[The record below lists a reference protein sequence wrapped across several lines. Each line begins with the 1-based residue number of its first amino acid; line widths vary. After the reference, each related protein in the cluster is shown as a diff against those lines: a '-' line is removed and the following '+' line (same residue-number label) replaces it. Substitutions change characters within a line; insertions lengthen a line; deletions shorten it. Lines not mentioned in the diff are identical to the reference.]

1 MAFISL
7 GARDVGKR
15 KKVSAEAQRQTS
27 GRAPRLT
34 KAMTRTIDEEL
45 ARVVAA
51 LEEGVANRNLSGFY
65 QTLRATHLP
74 SIVEFYTQD
83 PRGLARA
90 CFNVLHGLGSIS
102 PAAGVAIENHYYVL
116 STLTTLPIRNNPELA
131 ARRQSLLQRVIQE
144 RLLLANTSFR
154 VHEDK
159 VGAHGSGARA
169 RPDGDG
175 YRVSGKG
182 AFMSLASEGDLLF
195 FIAAIDGTEP
205 AFFLTPLRNNPGI
218 EVGPLLFPEAMVDS
232 DTRQV
237 ALHDHYLSA
246 DDVLVKG
253 RNEEISKLISLQF
266 AWHQMLIPAP
276 FLGAAARAIEETRKF
291 LRAVK
296 APNGQPLAELDGML
310 ADVGR
315 MAIRYRS
322 ACCVVHQA
330 GERIEELVRR
340 DPTIPEMTDA
350 VDLACAAKRSAALAV
365 EEIVA
370 EARRLIGP
378 RVFTGGHP
386 LERIST
392 EVAFAPLVGEP
403 LAVIDRR
410 YGRLVLGENDF
421 TARRW

>member
-7 GARDVGKR
+7 GARDAGLR
-15 KKVSAEAQRQTS
+15 KKVSTE
-27 GRAPRLT
+27 APRQASRRTSRLT
-34 KAMTRTIDEEL
+34 QASARTVDEEL
-45 ARVVAA
+45 ARVVTA

-74 SIVEFYTQD
+74 SIVEFYTED

-90 CFNVLHGLGSIS
+90 CFNILHSIGSIS

-116 STLTTLPIRNNPELA
+116 ATLTTLPIRNNPELA
-131 ARRQSLLQRVIQE
+131 ARRQSLVQRVIQE

-159 VGAHGSGARA
+159 VAAYGSRA
-169 RPDGDG
+169 RLDGDG
-175 YRVSGKG
+175 YRVSGTG

-205 AFFLTPLRNNPGI
+205 AYFLTPLRNNPGI

-232 DTRQV
+232 DTRRI

-246 DDVLVKG
+246 DDLLMKG
-253 RNEEISKLISLQF
+253 KNEETSKLSSLQF
-266 AWHQMLIPAP
+266 AWHQTLIPAP
-276 FLGAAARAIEETRKF
+276 FLGAAARAIEEVRKF

-310 ADVGR
+310 TDVGR

-330 GERIEELVRR
+330 GEQLEALIRR
-340 DPTIPEMTDA
+340 NPKLPEIADA

-370 EARRLIGP
+370 EARRIIGP

-392 EVAFAPLVGEP
+392 EVAFSPLVGEP

-410 YGRLVLGENDF
+410 FGRLVLSENDF

>member
-7 GARDVGKR
+7 GARDAGLR
-15 KKVSAEAQRQTS
+15 KKVSTEAPRQAS
-27 GRAPRLT
+27 GRTSRPAKPSA
-34 KAMTRTIDEEL
+34 KALDAEL
-45 ARVVAA
+45 ARVVTA
-51 LEEGVANRNLSGFY
+51 LEEGVARRDLSGFY
-65 QTLRATHLP
+65 KTLRATHLP

-90 CFNVLHGLGSIS
+90 CFNVLHGIGSVS

-116 STLTTLPIRNNPELA
+116 ATLTTLPIRNNPELA

-159 VGAHGSGARA
+159 VAAHGYGARA
-169 RPDGDG
+169 RLDGDG
-175 YRVSGKG
+175 YRVSGTG

-232 DTRQV
+232 DTRRI

-253 RNEEISKLISLQF
+253 KNEEISKLTSLQF

-310 ADVGR
+310 TDIGR

-330 GERIEELVRR
+330 GELLETLVRR
-340 DPTIPEMTDA
+340 NPKLPEMADA
-350 VDLACAAKRSAALAV
+350 VDLACAAKRSAAVAV

-370 EARRLIGP
+370 EARRIIGP

-392 EVAFAPLVGEP
+392 EVAFSPLVGEP